1 MARAKVILNP
11 YAGRWKGQRSVPAV
25 EAALKEAGVDFDLVC
40 TAGPDH
46 AIALAREAA
55 LEGYSPVVAAGGDG
69 TIGEV
74 VNGLMQAAGSDQVAG
89 PLAIIPLGS
98 ANDFT
103 QTLGTPASLQE
114 ACQLLRT
121 GQVRTI
127 DVGRVNERYF
137 INDVGVGFEPQVTLE
152 SRKIKRL
159 RGKLIYLVA
168 VLRAVRDPLQ
178 AHMTIEWD
186 DGQGVSKPI
195 LMVSVANG
203 RCTGGFWLTP
213 YAELDDGELDFIFAD
228 AMSRLQ
234 ILLFLPKVMRGT
246 HLDEDPVTHGRTRRI
261 VITSDDPLP
270 VVADG
275 EIMTTAAHRLEIE
288 ALPSRMQVLC

>member
-1 MARAKVILNP
+1 MAKAKIILNP
-11 YAGRWKGQRSVPAV
+11 YAGRWKGQRSMPAV
-25 EAALKEAGVDFDLVC
+25 EAALEEAGVEFDLVC
-40 TAGPDH
+40 TAGADH
-46 AIALAREAA
+46 AIELAREAA
-55 LEGYSPVVAAGGDG
+55 LGGYSPVVAAGGDG

-74 VNGLMQAAGSDQVAG
+74 VNGLMQTVGDQAAA

-98 ANDFT
+98 ANDFI
-103 QTLGTPASLQE
+103 QTLGTPADIRG

-168 VLRAVRDPLQ
+168 VLRAVCDPIQ

-186 DGQGVSKPI
+186 GAQRISRPI

-213 YAELDDGELDFIFAD
+213 HAELDDGELDFIFAD
-228 AMSRLQ
+228 ALSRLQ
-234 ILLFLPKVMRGT
+234 ILRFLPEVMRRT
-246 HLDEDPVTHGRTRRI
+246 HLDKDPVTYGRTRHM
-261 VITSDDPLP
+261 VITSEEPVP

-275 EIMTTAAHRLEIE
+275 EIMTTEGHHLEIE
-288 ALPSRMQVLC
+288 VLPSRVQVLC

>member
-1 MARAKVILNP
+1 M
-11 YAGRWKGQRSVPAV
+11 PAV
-25 EAALKEAGVDFDLVC
+25 EAALKETGVDFDLVC

-46 AIALAREAA
+46 AIELAREAA
-55 LEGYSPVVAAGGDG
+55 LKGYSPVVAAGGDG

-74 VNGLMQAAGSDQVAG
+74 VNGLMQAAGDQLAG

-98 ANDFT
+98 ANDFI
-103 QTLGTPASLQE
+103 QTLGTPADLQE

-127 DVGRVNERYF
+127 DVGQVNKRYF

-168 VLRAVRDPLQ
+168 VLRAVRAPIQ

-186 DGQGVSKPI
+186 GSQRVSKPI

-228 AMSRLQ
+228 ALSRLQ
-234 ILLFLPKVMRGT
+234 ILRFLPEVMRGT
-246 HLDEDPVTHGRTRRI
+246 HLDKDPVTHGRTRHI
-261 VITSDDPLP
+261 VITSDAPLP

-275 EIMTTAAHRLEIE
+275 EIMTTEAHRLEIKV
-288 ALPSRMQVLC
+288 LPSRMKVVY

>member
-1 MARAKVILNP
+1 MAKAKIILNP
-11 YAGRWKGQRSVPAV
+11 YAGRWKGQRSMPAV

-40 TAGPDH
+40 TAGADH
-46 AIALAREAA
+46 AIELAREAA

-74 VNGLMQAAGSDQVAG
+74 VNGLMQAAGDQTAG

-98 ANDFT
+98 ANDFI
-103 QTLGTPASLQE
+103 QTLGTPTDVKG
-114 ACQLLRT
+114 ACQLLQT
-121 GQVRTI
+121 GQARTI

-168 VLRAVRDPLQ
+168 VLRAVRDPIQ

-186 DGQGVSKPI
+186 GCQRVSKPI

-213 YAELDDGELDFIFAD
+213 HAEPDDGELDFIFAD
-228 AMSRLQ
+228 ALSRLQ
-234 ILLFLPKVMRGT
+234 ILRFLPEVMRRT
-246 HLDEDPVTHGRTRRI
+246 HLDKDPVTYGRTRHIVITTEDPV
-261 VITSDDPLP
+261 P

-275 EIMTTAAHRLEIE
+275 EIMTTEGHHLEIE
-288 ALPSRMQVLC
+288 VLPGRIQVLC

>member
-1 MARAKVILNP
+1 VARAKVIVNP
-11 YAGRWKGQRSVPAV
+11 YAGRWKGQKSIPAV
-25 EAALKEAGVDFDLVC
+25 EAALEEAGVDFSLVC

-46 AIALAREAA
+46 AIELAREAV

-74 VNGLMQAAGSDQVAG
+74 VNGLMQAAGDQVAG

-98 ANDFT
+98 ANDFI
-103 QTLGTPASLQE
+103 QTLGTPADLQG

-121 GQVRTI
+121 GQVQTI

-168 VLRAVRDPLQ
+168 VLRAVRNPVQ

-186 DGQGVSKPI
+186 GVQRVSKPI

-228 AMSRLQ
+228 ALSRLQ
-234 ILLFLPKVMRGT
+234 ILRFLPEVMRRT
-246 HLDEDPVTHGRTRRI
+246 HLDKDPVTHGRTRHI

-275 EIMTTAAHRLEIE
+275 EIMTTEAHHMEME
-288 ALPSRMQVLC
+288 VLPGRMKVLC

>member
-1 MARAKVILNP
+1 MARAKIIVNP
-11 YAGRWKGQRSVPAV
+11 YAGRWKGRRSVPAV
-25 EAALKEAGVDFDLVC
+25 EVALKEAGVDFDLVC
-40 TAGPDH
+40 TAGPHH
-46 AIALAREAA
+46 AIELAREAA
-55 LEGYSPVVAAGGDG
+55 LEGYRPVVAAGGDG

-74 VNGLMQAAGSDQVAG
+74 VNGLVQAAGDQVAG
-89 PLAIIPLGS
+89 PMAIIPLGS
-98 ANDFT
+98 ANDFI
-103 QTLGTPASLQE
+103 QTLGTPADLKG

-127 DVGRVNERYF
+127 DVGRVNERCF

-168 VLRAVRDPLQ
+168 VLRAVRDPVQ

-186 DGQGVSKPI
+186 GGRQVSKPI

-228 AMSRLQ
+228 ALSRLQ
-234 ILLFLPKVMRGT
+234 ILRFLPEVMRGT
-246 HLDEDPVTHGRTRRI
+246 HLDKDPVTYGRTRHI
-261 VITSDDPLP
+261 VIASDDPLP
-270 VVADG
+270 VVVDG
-275 EIMTTAAHRLEIE
+275 EIMTTEAHRLEIE
-288 ALPSRMQVLC
+288 VMPGRMQVLC

>member
-1 MARAKVILNP
+1 VAKAKIIVNP
-11 YAGRWKGQRSVPAV
+11 YSGRWKGQRSVPSV
-25 EAALKEAGVDFDLVC
+25 EAALREAGVDYDLVC
-40 TAGPDH
+40 TAWPDQ
-46 AIALAREAA
+46 AIELAREAA
-55 LEGYSPVVAAGGDG
+55 LGGYRPVVAAGGDG

-74 VNGLMQAAGSDQVAG
+74 VNGLMQAAGDQVAG

-98 ANDFT
+98 ANDFI
-103 QTLGTPASLQE
+103 QTLGTPADIQG

-159 RGKLIYLVA
+159 RGTLIYLVA
-168 VLRAVRDPLQ
+168 VLRAVRDPIQ

-186 DGQGVSKPI
+186 DGQRVSRPI
-195 LMVSVANG
+195 LLVSVANG

-213 YAELDDGELDFIFAD
+213 HAELDDGELDFIFAD
-228 AMSRLQ
+228 ALSRLQ
-234 ILLFLPKVMRGT
+234 ILRFLPEVMRKT
-246 HLDEDPVTHGRTRRI
+246 HLDKDPVTYGRTRHI

-275 EIMTTAAHRLEIE
+275 EIMTTEAHRLEIE
-288 ALPSRMQVLC
+288 VLPGRMQVLC

>member
-1 MARAKVILNP
+1 VAKAKIILNP
-11 YAGRWKGQRSVPAV
+11 YSGRWKGQRSVPSV
-25 EAALKEAGVDFDLVC
+25 EAALREVGVDYEMVC
-40 TAGPDH
+40 TAGADQ
-46 AIALAREAA
+46 AIELAREAA
-55 LEGYSPVVAAGGDG
+55 LGGYRPVVAAGGDG

-74 VNGLMQAAGSDQVAG
+74 VNGLMQAADDQVAG

-98 ANDFT
+98 ANDFI
-103 QTLGTPASLQE
+103 QTLGTPADIQG

-121 GQVRTI
+121 GGVRTI

-152 SRKIKRL
+152 SRKIKWL
-159 RGKLIYLVA
+159 RGTLIYLVA
-168 VLRAVRDPLQ
+168 VLRAVRDPIQ

-186 DGQGVSKPI
+186 GGQRVSRPI
-195 LMVSVANG
+195 LLVSVANG

-213 YAELDDGELDFIFAD
+213 HAELDDGELDFIFAD
-228 AMSRLQ
+228 ALSRLQ
-234 ILLFLPKVMRGT
+234 ILRFLPEVMRKT
-246 HLDEDPVTHGRTRRI
+246 HLDKEPVTYGRTRHI

-275 EIMTTAAHRLEIE
+275 EIMTTEAHRLEIE
-288 ALPSRMQVLC
+288 VLPGRMQVLC

>member
-1 MARAKVILNP
+1 
-11 YAGRWKGQRSVPAV
+11 
-25 EAALKEAGVDFDLVC
+25 
-40 TAGPDH
+40 
-46 AIALAREAA
+46 
-55 LEGYSPVVAAGGDG
+55 VAAGGDG

-74 VNGLMQAAGSDQVAG
+74 VNGLMQAAGDQVAG

-98 ANDFT
+98 ANDFI
-103 QTLGTPASLQE
+103 QTLGTPADLKG

-121 GQVRTI
+121 EQVRTI

-159 RGKLIYLVA
+159 RGTLIYLVA
-168 VLRAVRDPLQ
+168 VLRAVRDPIQ

-186 DGQGVSKPI
+186 GGQRVSKPI

-213 YAELDDGELDFIFAD
+213 HAKLDDGELDFIFAD
-228 AMSRLQ
+228 ALSRLQ
-234 ILLFLPKVMRGT
+234 ILRFLPEVMRRT
-246 HLDEDPVTHGRTRRI
+246 HLDKDPVTYGRTKHI
-261 VITSDDPLP
+261 VITSDDPMP

-275 EIMTTAAHRLEIE
+275 EIMTTEAHRLEIE
-288 ALPSRMQVLC
+288 VLPGRMQVLC

>member
-1 MARAKVILNP
+1 MAKAKIILNP
-11 YAGRWKGQRSVPAV
+11 YSGRWKGQRYMPAV

-40 TAGPDH
+40 TAGLDH
-46 AIALAREAA
+46 AIELAREAA

-74 VNGLMQAAGSDQVAG
+74 VNGLVQAAGDQVAG

-98 ANDFT
+98 ANDFI
-103 QTLGTPASLQE
+103 QTLGTPADLRG
-114 ACQLLRT
+114 ACELLRKA
-121 GQVRTI
+121 QVRTI

-159 RGKLIYLVA
+159 RGQLIYLVA
-168 VLRAVRDPLQ
+168 VLRAVRHPIQ

-186 DGQGVSKPI
+186 GGQRVSKPI

-228 AMSRLQ
+228 ALSRLQ
-234 ILLFLPKVMRGT
+234 ILRFLPEVMRRT
-246 HLDEDPVTHGRTRRI
+246 HLDKDPVTHGRTKHI

-275 EIMTTAAHRLEIE
+275 EIMTTEAHRLEIE
-288 ALPSRMQVLC
+288 VLPGRLQVLC

>member
-1 MARAKVILNP
+1 MAKAKIILNP
-11 YAGRWKGQRSVPAV
+11 YAGRWKGQRSMPAV
-25 EAALKEAGVDFDLVC
+25 EAALEEAGVEFDLVC
-40 TAGPDH
+40 TAGADH
-46 AIALAREAA
+46 AIELAREAA
-55 LEGYSPVVAAGGDG
+55 LGGYSPVVAAGGDG

-74 VNGLMQAAGSDQVAG
+74 VNGLMQAAGDQAAG

-98 ANDFT
+98 ANDFI
-103 QTLGTPASLQE
+103 QTLGTPADIRG

-121 GQVRTI
+121 GQLRTI

-168 VLRAVRDPLQ
+168 VLRAVRDPIQ

-186 DGQGVSKPI
+186 GAQRISKPI

-228 AMSRLQ
+228 ALSRWQ
-234 ILLFLPKVMRGT
+234 ILRFLPEVMRRT
-246 HLDEDPVTHGRTRRI
+246 HLDKDPVTYGRTRHI
-261 VITSDDPLP
+261 VITSEEPVP

-275 EIMTTAAHRLEIE
+275 EIMTTEGHHLEIE
-288 ALPSRMQVLC
+288 VLPSQLQVLC

>member
-1 MARAKVILNP
+1 MARAKIIVNP

-25 EAALKEAGVDFDLVC
+25 EAALKEADVDFDLVC
-40 TAGPDH
+40 TAGSDH
-46 AIALAREAA
+46 AIELAREAA
-55 LEGYSPVVAAGGDG
+55 LGGYSPVVAAGGDG
-69 TIGEV
+69 AIGEV
-74 VNGLMQAAGSDQVAG
+74 VNGLMQAAGDQVAG

-98 ANDFT
+98 ANDFI
-103 QTLGTPASLQE
+103 QTLGTPADLKG
-114 ACQLLRT
+114 ACQLLRK

-168 VLRAVRDPLQ
+168 VLRAVRDPIQ

-186 DGQGVSKPI
+186 GGQRVSKPI

-228 AMSRLQ
+228 ALSRLQ
-234 ILLFLPKVMRGT
+234 ILRFLPEVMRGT
-246 HLDEDPVTHGRTRRI
+246 HLDKDPVTYGRTRHI

-275 EIMTTAAHRLEIE
+275 EIMTTEAHRLEIE
-288 ALPSRMQVLC
+288 VLAGRMQVLC

>member
-1 MARAKVILNP
+1 VAKAKVIVNP
-11 YAGRWKGQRSVPAV
+11 YSGRWKGQRSVPSV
-25 EAALKEAGVDFDLVC
+25 EAALREAGVDYDLVC
-40 TAGPDH
+40 TAGPDQ
-46 AIALAREAA
+46 AIELAREAA
-55 LEGYSPVVAAGGDG
+55 LGGYRPVVAAGGDG

-74 VNGLMQAAGSDQVAG
+74 VNGLMQAAGDQVAG

-98 ANDFT
+98 ANDFI
-103 QTLGTPASLQE
+103 QTLGTPADIRG

-121 GQVRTI
+121 GGVRTI

-152 SRKIKRL
+152 SRKIKWL
-159 RGKLIYLVA
+159 RGTLIYLVA
-168 VLRAVRDPLQ
+168 VLRAVRDPIQ

-186 DGQGVSKPI
+186 HGQRVSRPI
-195 LMVSVANG
+195 LLVSVANG

-228 AMSRLQ
+228 ALSRLQ
-234 ILLFLPKVMRGT
+234 ILRFLPEVMRKT
-246 HLDEDPVTHGRTRRI
+246 HLDKDPVTYGRTRHI

-275 EIMTTAAHRLEIE
+275 EIMTTEAHRLEIE
-288 ALPSRMQVLC
+288 VLPGRMQVLC

>member
-1 MARAKVILNP
+1 VAKAKIIVNP
-11 YAGRWKGQRSVPAV
+11 YSGRWKGQRSVPSV
-25 EAALKEAGVDFDLVC
+25 EAALREAGVDYDLVC
-40 TAGPDH
+40 TAGPDQ
-46 AIALAREAA
+46 AIELAREAA
-55 LEGYSPVVAAGGDG
+55 LGGYRPVVAAGGDG

-74 VNGLMQAAGSDQVAG
+74 VNGLMQAAGDQVAG

-98 ANDFT
+98 ANDFI
-103 QTLGTPASLQE
+103 QTLGTPADIRG

-152 SRKIKRL
+152 SRKIKWL
-159 RGKLIYLVA
+159 RGTLIYLVA
-168 VLRAVRDPLQ
+168 VLRAVRDPIQ

-186 DGQGVSKPI
+186 GGQRVSRPI
-195 LMVSVANG
+195 LLVSVANG

-213 YAELDDGELDFIFAD
+213 HAELDDGELDFIFAD
-228 AMSRLQ
+228 ALSRLQ
-234 ILLFLPKVMRGT
+234 ILRFLPEVMRKT
-246 HLDEDPVTHGRTRRI
+246 HLDKEPVTYGRTRHI
-261 VITSDDPLP
+261 VITSDDSLP

-275 EIMTTAAHRLEIE
+275 EIMSTEAHRLEIE
-288 ALPSRMQVLC
+288 VLPGRMQVLC

>member
-1 MARAKVILNP
+1 MTKAKIILNP

-40 TAGPDH
+40 TAGADH
-46 AIALAREAA
+46 AIELAREAV
-55 LEGYSPVVAAGGDG
+55 LEGYRPVVAAGGDG

-74 VNGLMQAAGSDQVAG
+74 VNGLMQAAGDQVAG

-98 ANDFT
+98 ANDFI
-103 QTLGTPASLQE
+103 QTLGTPADLKG

-159 RGKLIYLVA
+159 RGTLIYLVA
-168 VLRAVRDPLQ
+168 VLRAVRDPIQ

-186 DGQGVSKPI
+186 DDQRVSKPI

-228 AMSRLQ
+228 ALSRLQ
-234 ILLFLPKVMRGT
+234 ILRFLPEVMRRT
-246 HLDEDPVTHGRTRRI
+246 HLDKDPVTYGRTRHI
-261 VITSDDPLP
+261 VITSDDRLP
-270 VVADG
+270 VVVDG
-275 EIMTTAAHRLEIE
+275 EIMTTEAHRLVMEV
-288 ALPSRMQVLC
+288 LPGRMQVLC

>member
-1 MARAKVILNP
+1 MAKAKIIVNP
-11 YAGRWKGQRSVPAV
+11 YSGRWKGQRSVPSV
-25 EAALKEAGVDFDLVC
+25 EAALREAGVDYDLVC
-40 TAGPDH
+40 TAGPDQ
-46 AIALAREAA
+46 AIELAREAA
-55 LEGYSPVVAAGGDG
+55 LGGYRPVVAAGGDG

-74 VNGLMQAAGSDQVAG
+74 VNGLMQAAGDQVAG

-98 ANDFT
+98 ANDFI
-103 QTLGTPASLQE
+103 QTLGTPADIQG

-121 GQVRTI
+121 GGVRTI

-152 SRKIKRL
+152 SRKIKWL
-159 RGKLIYLVA
+159 RGTLIYLVA
-168 VLRAVRDPLQ
+168 VLRAVRDPIQ

-186 DGQGVSKPI
+186 DGQRVSRPI
-195 LMVSVANG
+195 LLVSVANG

-213 YAELDDGELDFIFAD
+213 HAELDDGELDFIFAD
-228 AMSRLQ
+228 ALSRLQ
-234 ILLFLPKVMRGT
+234 ILRFLPEVMRKT
-246 HLDEDPVTHGRTRRI
+246 HLDKEPVTYGRTRHI

-275 EIMTTAAHRLEIE
+275 EIMTTEAHRLEIE
-288 ALPSRMQVLC
+288 VLPGRMQVLC

>member
-1 MARAKVILNP
+1 MAKAKIILNP
-11 YAGRWKGQRSVPAV
+11 YAGRWKGQRSIPAM
-25 EAALKEAGVDFDLVC
+25 EAALGKAGVDFDLVC
-40 TAGPDH
+40 SAGPDH
-46 AIALAREAA
+46 AIELAREAA
-55 LEGYSPVVAAGGDG
+55 LGGYSPVVAAGGDG

-74 VNGLMQAAGSDQVAG
+74 VNGLMQAAGDQVAG

-98 ANDFT
+98 ANDFI
-103 QTLGTPASLQE
+103 QTLGTPADIQG
-114 ACQLLRT
+114 ACQLLQAGR
-121 GQVRTI
+121 VRTI
-127 DVGRVNERYF
+127 DVGWVNERYF

-168 VLRAVRDPLQ
+168 VLRAVRDPMQ

-186 DGQGVSKPI
+186 GGQRVSKPI

-213 YAELDDGELDFIFAD
+213 HAELDDGELDFIFAD
-228 AMSRLQ
+228 ALSRLQ
-234 ILLFLPKVMRGT
+234 IPRFLPEVMRGT
-246 HLDEDPVTHGRTRRI
+246 HLDKDPVTYGRTRHI
-261 VITSDDPLP
+261 VIASDEPLP

-275 EIMTTAAHRLEIE
+275 EIMTTEAHRLEME
-288 ALPSRMQVLC
+288 VLPGRMQMLC

>member
-1 MARAKVILNP
+1 MAKAKIIVNP
-11 YAGRWKGQRSVPAV
+11 YSGRWKGQRSVPAV
-25 EAALKEAGVDFDLVC
+25 EAVLKEAGVDFDLVC
-40 TAGPDH
+40 TAGSDH
-46 AIALAREAA
+46 AIELAREAA

-74 VNGLMQAAGSDQVAG
+74 VNGLIQAAGDQVAG
-89 PLAIIPLGS
+89 PLGIIPLGS
-98 ANDFT
+98 ANDFI
-103 QTLGTPASLQE
+103 QTLGTPADLKE
-114 ACQLLRT
+114 ACQLLQT
-121 GQVRTI
+121 GHMRTI

-159 RGKLIYLVA
+159 RGKFIYLVA
-168 VLRAVRDPLQ
+168 VLRAVRDPIQ
-178 AHMTIEWD
+178 AHITIEWD
-186 DGQGVSKPI
+186 GGQRVSKPI

-213 YAELDDGELDFIFAD
+213 YAELGDGELDFIFAD
-228 AMSRLQ
+228 ALSRLQ
-234 ILLFLPKVMRGT
+234 ILRFLPEVMRGT
-246 HLDEDPVTHGRTRRI
+246 HLDKDPVTYGRTRRI

-275 EIMTTAAHRLEIE
+275 EIMTTEAHRLEME
-288 ALPSRMQVLC
+288 VLPGRLQVLC

>member
-1 MARAKVILNP
+1 MAKAKIIVNP
-11 YAGRWKGQRSVPAV
+11 YSGRWKGQSSVPAV

-46 AIALAREAA
+46 AIELAREAA
-55 LEGYSPVVAAGGDG
+55 LGGYSPVVAAGGDG

-74 VNGLMQAAGSDQVAG
+74 VNGLMQAAGDQVAG

-98 ANDFT
+98 ANDFI
-103 QTLGTPASLQE
+103 QTLGTPADLKG

-152 SRKIKRL
+152 SRKIKWL

-168 VLRAVRDPLQ
+168 VLRAVRDPIQ

-186 DGQGVSKPI
+186 GGQRVSKPI

-228 AMSRLQ
+228 ALSRLQ
-234 ILLFLPKVMRGT
+234 ILRFLPEVMRGT
-246 HLDEDPVTHGRTRRI
+246 HLDKDPVTYGRTRHI
-261 VITSDDPLP
+261 VIVSDDPLP

-275 EIMTTAAHRLEIE
+275 EIMTTEAHRLEIE
-288 ALPSRMQVLC
+288 VLPGRMQVLC

>member
-1 MARAKVILNP
+1 MAKAKIILNP
-11 YAGRWKGQRSVPAV
+11 YAGRWKGQRSMPAV
-25 EAALKEAGVDFDLVC
+25 EAALKEVGVDFDLVC
-40 TAGPDH
+40 TAGADH
-46 AIALAREAA
+46 AIELAREAV
-55 LEGYSPVVAAGGDG
+55 LGGYSPVVAAGGDG

-74 VNGLMQAAGSDQVAG
+74 VNGLMQTAGDQAAG

-98 ANDFT
+98 ANDFI
-103 QTLGTPASLQE
+103 QTLGTPADIRG

-168 VLRAVRDPLQ
+168 ILRAVRDPIQ

-186 DGQGVSKPI
+186 GAQRISKPI

-213 YAELDDGELDFIFAD
+213 HAELDDGELDFIFAD
-228 AMSRLQ
+228 ALSRLQ
-234 ILLFLPKVMRGT
+234 ILRFLPEVMRRT
-246 HLDEDPVTHGRTRRI
+246 HLDKDPVTYGRTRHI
-261 VITSDDPLP
+261 VITSEEPVP

-275 EIMTTAAHRLEIE
+275 EIMTTEGHHLEIE
-288 ALPSRMQVLC
+288 VLPSQLQVLC

>member
-1 MARAKVILNP
+1 MTKAKVILNP
-11 YAGRWKGQRSVPAV
+11 YAGRWKGQRSMPAV

-40 TAGPDH
+40 TAGADH
-46 AIALAREAA
+46 AIELAREAS
-55 LEGYSPVVAAGGDG
+55 LEGYRPVVAAGGDG

-74 VNGLMQAAGSDQVAG
+74 VNGLVQAAGNQVAG

-98 ANDFT
+98 ANDFI
-103 QTLGTPASLQE
+103 QTLGTPADLKG

-137 INDVGVGFEPQVTLE
+137 VNDVGVGFEPQVTLE

-159 RGKLIYLVA
+159 RGILIYLVA
-168 VLRAVRDPLQ
+168 VLRAVRDPIQ

-186 DGQGVSKPI
+186 DGQRVSKPI

-213 YAELDDGELDFIFAD
+213 HAELDDGELDFIFAD
-228 AMSRLQ
+228 ALSRLQ
-234 ILLFLPKVMRGT
+234 ILRFLPEVMRRT
-246 HLDEDPVTHGRTRRI
+246 HLDKDPVTYGRTRHI
-261 VITSDDPLP
+261 VITSDEPVP
-270 VVADG
+270 VVVDG
-275 EIMTTAAHRLEIE
+275 EIMTTEAHRLVMDV
-288 ALPSRMQVLC
+288 LPGRMQVLC

>member
-1 MARAKVILNP
+1 MARAKIIVNP
-11 YAGRWKGQRSVPAV
+11 YAGRWKGQRSIPAV
-25 EAALKEAGVDFDLVC
+25 KAALREAGGDFDLVC

-46 AIALAREAA
+46 AIELAREAA
-55 LEGYSPVVAAGGDG
+55 LGGYSPVVAAGGDG

-74 VNGLMQAAGSDQVAG
+74 VNGLMQAAGDQVAG

-98 ANDFT
+98 ANDFI
-103 QTLGTPASLQE
+103 QTLGTPADLKR

-168 VLRAVRDPLQ
+168 VLRAVRDPIQ

-186 DGQGVSKPI
+186 GGQRVSKPI

-228 AMSRLQ
+228 ALSRLQ
-234 ILLFLPKVMRGT
+234 ILRFLPEVMRGT
-246 HLDEDPVTHGRTRRI
+246 HLDKDPVTYGRTRRI

-275 EIMTTAAHRLEIE
+275 EIMTTEAHRLEIE
-288 ALPSRMQVLC
+288 VLPGRMQVLC

>member
-1 MARAKVILNP
+1 MAKAKIIVNP
-11 YAGRWKGQRSVPAV
+11 YSGRWKGQRSVPAV
-25 EAALKEAGVDFDLVC
+25 EAVLKEAGVDFDLVC
-40 TAGPDH
+40 TAGSDH
-46 AIALAREAA
+46 AIELAREAA

-74 VNGLMQAAGSDQVAG
+74 VNGLIQAAGDQVAG
-89 PLAIIPLGS
+89 PLGIIPLGS
-98 ANDFT
+98 ANDFI
-103 QTLGTPASLQE
+103 QTLGTPADLKE
-114 ACQLLRT
+114 ACQLLQT
-121 GQVRTI
+121 GQMRTI

-159 RGKLIYLVA
+159 RGQLIYLVA
-168 VLRAVRDPLQ
+168 VLRAVRDPIQ

-186 DGQGVSKPI
+186 GGQRVSKPI

-234 ILLFLPKVMRGT
+234 ILRFLPEVMRRT
-246 HLDEDPVTHGRTRRI
+246 HLDKDPVTYGRTRHI

-275 EIMTTAAHRLEIE
+275 EIMTTEAHRLEIE
-288 ALPSRMQVLC
+288 VLPGRLQVLY

>member
-1 MARAKVILNP
+1 MAKAKIILNP
-11 YAGRWKGQRSVPAV
+11 YAGRWKGQRSMPAV
-25 EAALKEAGVDFDLVC
+25 EDALKEVGVDFDLVC
-40 TAGPDH
+40 TAGADH
-46 AIALAREAA
+46 AIELAREAA
-55 LEGYSPVVAAGGDG
+55 LGGYSPVVAAGGDG

-74 VNGLMQAAGSDQVAG
+74 VNGLMQAASDQAAA

-98 ANDFT
+98 ANDFI
-103 QTLGTPASLQE
+103 QTLGTPADIRG

-168 VLRAVRDPLQ
+168 ILRAVRDPIQ

-186 DGQGVSKPI
+186 GAQRISKPI

-213 YAELDDGELDFIFAD
+213 HAELDDGELDFIFAD
-228 AMSRLQ
+228 ALSRLQ
-234 ILLFLPKVMRGT
+234 ILRFLPEVMRRT
-246 HLDEDPVTHGRTRRI
+246 HLDKDPVTYGRTRHI
-261 VITSDDPLP
+261 VITSEEPVP

-275 EIMTTAAHRLEIE
+275 EIMTTEGHHLEIE
-288 ALPSRMQVLC
+288 VFPSQVQVLC

>member
-1 MARAKVILNP
+1 MARAKIILNP
-11 YAGRWKGQRSVPAV
+11 YAGRWKGQRSMPAV

-40 TAGPDH
+40 TAGADH
-46 AIALAREAA
+46 AIELAREAA
-55 LEGYSPVVAAGGDG
+55 LGGYSPVVAAGGDG

-74 VNGLMQAAGSDQVAG
+74 VNGLMLAAGDQTAG

-98 ANDFT
+98 ANDFI
-103 QTLGTPASLQE
+103 QTLGTPADVKG

-121 GQVRTI
+121 GQARTI

-168 VLRAVRDPLQ
+168 VLRAVRNPIQ

-186 DGQGVSKPI
+186 GGQRVSKPI

-213 YAELDDGELDFIFAD
+213 HAEVDDGELDLIFAD
-228 AMSRLQ
+228 ALSRLQ
-234 ILLFLPKVMRGT
+234 ILRFLPEVMRKT
-246 HLDEDPVTHGRTRRI
+246 HLDKDPVTYGRARHI
-261 VITSDDPLP
+261 VITSEDPVP

-275 EIMTTAAHRLEIE
+275 EIMTTEGHHLEIE
-288 ALPSRMQVLC
+288 VLPGRIQVLC

>member
-1 MARAKVILNP
+1 MAKAKIILNP
-11 YAGRWKGQRSVPAV
+11 YSGRWKGQRSMPAV

-40 TAGPDH
+40 TAGPDD
-46 AIALAREAA
+46 AIELARGAA

-74 VNGLMQAAGSDQVAG
+74 VNGLVQAAGDQVAG

-98 ANDFT
+98 ANDFI
-103 QTLGTPASLQE
+103 QTLGTPADLKG

-159 RGKLIYLVA
+159 RGQLIYLVA
-168 VLRAVRDPLQ
+168 VLRAVRDPIQ

-186 DGQGVSKPI
+186 DGQRVSKPI

-213 YAELDDGELDFIFAD
+213 HAELDDGELDFIFAD
-228 AMSRLQ
+228 ALSRLQ
-234 ILLFLPKVMRGT
+234 ILRFLPEVMRRT
-246 HLDEDPVTHGRTRRI
+246 HLDKDPVTYGRTRHI

-275 EIMTTAAHRLEIE
+275 EIMTTEAHRLEIE
-288 ALPSRMQVLC
+288 VLPGRMQVLC

>member
-1 MARAKVILNP
+1 VAKAKIIVNP
-11 YAGRWKGQRSVPAV
+11 YSGRWKGQRSVPSV
-25 EAALKEAGVDFDLVC
+25 EAALREAGVDFDLVC

-46 AIALAREAA
+46 AIELAREAA
-55 LEGYSPVVAAGGDG
+55 LGGYRPVVAAGGDG

-74 VNGLMQAAGSDQVAG
+74 VNGLLQAAGDQIAG

-98 ANDFT
+98 ANDFI
-103 QTLGTPASLQE
+103 QTLGTPADLLG

-127 DVGRVNERYF
+127 
-137 INDVGVGFEPQVTLE
+137 
-152 SRKIKRL
+152 
-159 RGKLIYLVA
+159 
-168 VLRAVRDPLQ
+168 
-178 AHMTIEWD
+178 EWD
-186 DGQGVSKPI
+186 DGQRVSRAI

-213 YAELDDGELDFIFAD
+213 HAELDDGELDFIFAD
-228 AMSRLQ
+228 ALSRLQ
-234 ILLFLPKVMRGT
+234 ILRFLPEVMRRT
-246 HLDEDPVTHGRTRRI
+246 HLDKDPVTYGRTRHI

-275 EIMTTAAHRLEIE
+275 EIMTTEAHRLEIE
-288 ALPSRMQVLC
+288 VLPGRMQVLC

>member
-1 MARAKVILNP
+1 MAKAKIILNP
-11 YAGRWKGQRSVPAV
+11 YAGRWKGQRSMPAV
-25 EAALKEAGVDFDLVC
+25 EDALKEVGVDFDLVC
-40 TAGPDH
+40 TAGADH
-46 AIALAREAA
+46 AIELAREAA
-55 LEGYSPVVAAGGDG
+55 LGGYSPVVAAGGDG

-74 VNGLMQAAGSDQVAG
+74 VNGLMQTAGDQAAG

-98 ANDFT
+98 ANDFI
-103 QTLGTPASLQE
+103 QTLGTPADIRG

-168 VLRAVRDPLQ
+168 VLRAVRDPIQ

-186 DGQGVSKPI
+186 GAQRISKPI

-213 YAELDDGELDFIFAD
+213 HAELDDGELDFIFAD
-228 AMSRLQ
+228 ALSRLQ
-234 ILLFLPKVMRGT
+234 ILRFLPEVMRRT
-246 HLDEDPVTHGRTRRI
+246 HLDKDPVTYGRTRHI
-261 VITSDDPLP
+261 VITSEEPVP

-275 EIMTTAAHRLEIE
+275 EIMTTEGHHLEIE
-288 ALPSRMQVLC
+288 VFPSQVQVLC